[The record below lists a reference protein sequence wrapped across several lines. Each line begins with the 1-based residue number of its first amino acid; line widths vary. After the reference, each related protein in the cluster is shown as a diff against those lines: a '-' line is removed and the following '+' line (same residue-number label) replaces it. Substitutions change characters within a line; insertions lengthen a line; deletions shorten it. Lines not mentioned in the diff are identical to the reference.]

1 MPQPF
6 LRTLNPLLKLA
17 YFFSLFLISL
27 GVALVL
33 SILVVMMIDGG
44 SFSEV
49 QKAFEE
55 GSLSDN
61 VFTSEI
67 LNFVSQAVNFLA
79 PALFFVLIFG
89 RRSVNGFWFKK
100 TSWVIFLVPV
110 LLVAASPFVE
120 WTSMLNDWLIPE
132 GSWLESWAKPMEEEA
147 QEAVKQALA
156 MSGREEFLRNILFI
170 AIVPAFC
177 EEIAFRGVIQSLI
190 SKASGN
196 VHVGI
201 WAAAIL
207 FSLIHFQFYGF
218 IPRMLLGAF
227 FGYLLIW
234 TGSIWAP
241 ILAHFTNN
249 ALAVCTH
256 YFYQHGD
263 DVSYYAFEEFTVQLW
278 PAVVA
283 VIAFAVLCF
292 VLIKRS
298 KWKEIKPA
306 YLWYESHPRRPIHPM
321 EN

>member
-27 GVALVL
+27 GVALIL
-33 SILVVMMIDGG
+33 SILVVMLIDGG
-44 SFSEV
+44 SFAEV

-55 GSLSDN
+55 GTLSEN
-61 VFTSEI
+61 VLTSEL

-89 RRSVNGFWFKK
+89 RRSVNSFWFRK
-100 TSWVIFLVPV
+100 TSWLI
-110 LLVAASPFVE
+110 LLIPIIILAASPLIE
-120 WTSMLNDWLIPE
+120 WTSMLNEWLIPE

-147 QEAVKQALA
+147 QEAVQQALT
-156 MSGREEFLRNILFI
+156 MSGSSEFLRNILFI
-170 AIVPAFC
+170 AIVPAIC

-190 SKASGN
+190 AKSSAN

-249 ALAVCTH
+249 AIAVGIH
-256 YFYQHGD
+256 YFDQHVEGA
-263 DVSYYAFEEFTVQLW
+263 SKLAFEEFSVKLW
-278 PAVVA
+278 PAIVA
-283 VIAFAVLCF
+283 VIIFIVLCAIL
-292 VLIKRS
+292 VKRS
-298 KWKEIKPA
+298 RWKVIKPA
-306 YLWYESHPRRPIHPM
+306 YLWYESHPRRPVHPM